1 MNDARLLLRYM
12 VRLLICIAPVEFL
25 LGRAIA
31 RASQQMPAGAVGAAV
46 FSAISAV
53 GTFLVMPA
61 FVLAVGVLGLTAVLA
76 LRDPAV
82 SGVIGPG
89 WPRPLAAGLLG
100 FLALSVVVIGLG
112 TPPLLLLIYNAAA
125 AGLMLGIIAVGW
137 RRSNGH
143 WTWRVTL
150 ALLGVAYGGYYAYA
164 LAAVGAQDFGLALGD
179 FGLAANSLG
188 EAAAMAAGISLLWTA
203 GLWPRRT
210 ALRPHRWWV
219 VVAALVG
226 GLVLIAAQFEQWLQ
240 GVATQFSVGFTL
252 FLPVPVT
259 ALALA
264 AWVYAALAL
273 NSRRAALVSGLP
285 WAWECGAG
293 LLLLP
298 AAGYMLQLN
307 YQHLLLAVTLL
318 LLTGLLRPFS
328 AADNVATTDSATTV
342 PNNPPSAIRHPQ
354 SETL

>member
-1 MNDARLLLRYM
+1 MNDAPLLLRYM
-12 VRLLICIAPVEFL
+12 VRLLIGIAPVEFL

-61 FVLAVGVLGLTAVLA
+61 FVLAVGVLGGAAVLA
-76 LRDPAV
+76 LRDPAAV
-82 SGVIGPG
+82 SGATGPQ

-100 FLALSVVVIGLG
+100 FLALSVVQVGLG

-125 AGLMLGIIAVGW
+125 AGLMLGIVGVGL
-137 RRSNGH
+137 RRSSGNRP
-143 WTWRVTL
+143 WRVTL
-150 ALLGVAYGGYYAYA
+150 ALLGLAYGGYYTYA
-164 LAAVGAQDFGLALGD
+164 LTAIGAQDFGLALGG
-179 FGLAANSLG
+179 FGVAANSLG
-188 EAAAMAAGISLLWTA
+188 EAAAMLAGISLLWTA

-210 ALRPHRWWV
+210 GLRPQRWWAG
-219 VVAALVG
+219 VAALVG
-226 GLVLIAAQFEQWLQ
+226 GLVLIAANFEQWLQ

-264 AWVYAALAL
+264 GWVYAALAL

-328 AADNVATTDSATTV
+328 TVGNPTPV
-342 PNNPPSAIRHPQ
+342 PNNPPSAIRNPQ